1 MNTPRNLGT
10 KENSLQVLTPEMQR
24 LVKGLDLMPLE
35 DLPFHLRA
43 VHDHVVHHSTT
54 DLDENLRTSLY
65 HLNWL
70 AMELHGAHVMAG
82 K

>member
-1 MNTPRNLGT
+1 MNTQRKLTPQDA
-10 KENSLQVLTPEMQR
+10 SLQVLTPEMQR

-43 VHDHVVHHSTT
+43 IHDHVVHHSTT
-54 DLDENLRTSLY
+54 DIDENLRTSLY

-70 AMELHGAHVMAG
+70 AMELHGAHVMG
-82 K
+82 GR

>member
-1 MNTPRNLGT
+1 MNPQRNLST
-10 KENSLQVLTPEMQR
+10 KETSLQVLTPEMQR
-24 LVKGLDLMPLE
+24 LVKGLNLMPIE

-43 VHDHVVHHSTT
+43 VHDHVVHHSNT
-54 DLDENLRTSLY
+54 DLNEDVRTSLY
-65 HLNWL
+65 FLNWL

>member
-1 MNTPRNLGT
+1 MNPQQTPMR
-10 KENSLQVLTPEMQR
+10 KEVSLQALTPEMQR

-35 DLPFHLRA
+35 DLPFHLRLI
-43 VHDHVVHHSTT
+43 HDHVVHHSTT

-70 AMELHGAHVMAG
+70 AMELHGAHVMG
-82 K
+82 GR